1 MKKLSLETRIPKH
14 KIDPAEVKFFDEQGA
29 VGIFE
34 ILLNDALKS
43 LYPQGVPMQ
52 KGKTLARLQRRLD
65 AAEKHA
71 ESINLEDAEF
81 DLVKRTFLHDDVKFS
96 PQQYRVVLSIVENI
110 EKASLEEPT
119 EDEKKAAAAPD
130 LFEI

>member
-1 MKKLSLETRIPKH
+1 
-14 KIDPAEVKFFDEQGA
+14 
-29 VGIFE
+29 
-34 ILLNDALKS
+34 
-43 LYPQGVPMQ
+43 MQ